1 MSDIILNTPLDK
13 RQLQSLKIG
22 DKVMLSGIIYTAR
35 DAAHKRLVALLE
47 KGEEL
52 PFALSGA
59 VIYYA
64 GPSPTPP
71 GKVIGS
77 VGPTTSG
84 RMDDYTPVLQDA
96 GLAATIGKGKRNQ
109 AVIDSCVT
117 NKAVYFAA
125 LGGAAALMAQCVKE
139 AEVIAWPELGA
150 EAVRRL
156 RVENMPL
163 VVINDTNG
171 DDLYVKA
178 IEVV

>member
-1 MSDIILNTPLDK
+1 MSDIILTTPLNK
-13 RQLQSLKIG
+13 EQLQSLKIG
-22 DKVMLSGIIYTAR
+22 DKVLLSGIIYTAR
-35 DAAHKRLVALLE
+35 DAAHKRLVALLVNGE
-47 KGEEL
+47 KLPFEL
-52 PFALSGA
+52 PGA

-84 RMDDYTPVLQDA
+84 RMDDYTPALQDA

-109 AVIDSCVT
+109 SVIDSCVA

-125 LGGAAALMAQCVKE
+125 LGGAAALTAQCVKE
-139 AEVIAWPELGA
+139 AEIIAWPELGA

-171 DDLYVKA
+171 NDLYIKA
-178 IEVV
+178 VEA